1 MAPTLTAVP
10 SPRTQ
15 SPATGEAAAKPSS
28 DARAP
33 GANEPSDKRPP
44 GRDRAGSVASS
55 DAKPTQTPATK
66 EPSSSDV
73 ASSRVPGAAVET
85 PLPVGP
91 GGTSGRSDADAARP
105 TSPAGTEGETAS
117 RSAAPSAPPR
127 DEDWSAKGRVS
138 TPIVAAPGAPP
149 PTDRRGPT
157 GAGAV
162 RLRLEV
168 DGAAER
174 TTARDIE
181 RISGAVVS
189 GSAVSVVLKLQNAEQ
204 VFTLKDGRFEG
215 EVALQRGANQ
225 LHVVA
230 TDAQGREADVRL
242 TVTYVPPPVP
252 NGIAIIAPSAGSSLS
267 PDDPPVVLVRGR
279 VDDPAVS
286 SIVLAANRA
295 RFSVP
300 VRDGNFEHLVPVVEP
315 VVHLVA
321 ETMRNGAPDKRSA
334 PVTVGSAHGAAGVL
348 FVDWGNNAPRAPT
361 TLRAVW
367 RGRADRLDSPNG
379 VLTVSAVPGPAG
391 STVDAFYV
399 RGLRP
404 GVYTFLLDALQQ
416 GGRAPVGA
424 TLYLPLAGD
433 AGIRRLVKVR
443 PNPTGRTLIGK
454 LLYPLGLSWD
464 DDEWP
469 HGRSESSDTITKFTA
484 DGVSWIERKGDL
496 R

>member
-1 MAPTLTAVP
+1 VQDGAGTA
-10 SPRTQ
+10 
-15 SPATGEAAAKPSS
+15 
-28 DARAP
+28 
-33 GANEPSDKRPP
+33 
-44 GRDRAGSVASS
+44 ASA
-55 DAKPTQTPATK
+55 DAKPLQGAATK
-66 EPSSSDV
+66 EPSSDV
-73 ASSRVPGAAVET
+73 ASSRVPGSAVET
-85 PLPVGP
+85 LKPVTP
-91 GGTSGRSDADAARP
+91 GGALGASDADAPRP
-105 TSPAGTEGETAS
+105 TSPARTEGGTAS
-117 RSAAPSAPPR
+117 KSPAPAAPPR
-127 DEDWSAKGRVS
+127 EQESPAKGRAS
-138 TPIVAAPGAPP
+138 TPIVAAPGTPP
-149 PTDRRGPT
+149 PTDRRGAT

-174 TTARDIE
+174 TTPRDVE
-181 RISGAVVS
+181 RISGAVVA
-189 GSAVSVVLKLQNAEQ
+189 GTAVSVVLKLQNAEQ
-204 VFTLKDGRFEG
+204 VFTVKDGRFEG
-215 EVALQRGANQ
+215 EVPLQRGANH

-252 NGIAIIAPSAGSSLS
+252 NGIAITAPTAGSSLS

-279 VDDPAVS
+279 VEDPAVS

-321 ETMRNGAPDKRSA
+321 ETIRNGAPDKRSA
-334 PVTVGSAHGAAGVL
+334 PVTVGSAHRAAGVL
-348 FVDWGNNAPRAPT
+348 FVDWGNTAPRAPT

-367 RGRADRLDSPNG
+367 RGRADQLDSPNG
-379 VLTVSAVPGPAG
+379 VVPVSSVPGPVG

-416 GGRAPVGA
+416 GGRVPVGA

-433 AGIRRLVKVR
+433 AGIRRLVKIR
-443 PNPTGRTLIGK
+443 PAATGRTLIGK

-469 HGRSESSDTITKFTA
+469 HGRSESSDTLTKFTA
-484 DGVSWIERKGDL
+484 DGVSWIERKADL